1 MGTDTHGFAFL
12 RIPLFLQSHPLP
24 VEETLAGI
32 AADEALGDAQ
42 FAATRDELALGWTGD
57 ER

>member
-32 AADEALGDAQ
+32 AADEALGDAR
-42 FAATRDELALGWTGD
+42 FAARDELALGCTGD